1 VTYHDLTCTELSA
14 GMRRGDFSPGEV
26 VRSFLD
32 RIAATEPS
40 VEAWELI
47 DAERAMATATLLTK
61 RRGERLDRGPLFGV
75 PIGVKDVFDVEGLP
89 TSANF
94 RPYRDRI
101 ATSDAGLVAALKRAG
116 AIVLGKTVTVQFATA
131 LDSPKTRNPWKF
143 SQTPGGSSSGSAAA
157 VAARQVPAAT
167 GTQTGGSI
175 LRPAAYC
182 GVVGLKPT
190 FGRLSRYGLVPVS
203 WSVDHPGYITRS
215 VADAAL
221 LLEATADHDPRDPFS
236 SFVAR
241 ENFIVAA
248 TKPRSR
254 PRLGVVLDLLEQSDA
269 DVRAKT
275 EAALADLERS
285 GAELQEIRLPAS
297 MEQLLGTHYI
307 IRASESAAVH
317 ANQYAS
323 LAEQYEPNLQANIE
337 VGQLLPSWVYV
348 HSLRLRRRLRGPM
361 NDLFSGLDA
370 LVGPTASNVA
380 PDRDTG
386 TGTPSFQIIWSLF
399 GVPNIT
405 VPIALGETGMPMGL
419 QVIVPQYRE
428 ARMFGIA
435 AWVETVFGPLP
446 SPLPN

>member
-1 VTYHDLTCTELSA
+1 
-14 GMRRGDFSPGEV
+14 
-26 VRSFLD
+26 
-32 RIAATEPS
+32 
-40 VEAWELI
+40 
-47 DAERAMATATLLTK
+47 
-61 RRGERLDRGPLFGV
+61 
-75 PIGVKDVFDVEGLP
+75 
-89 TSANF
+89 
-94 RPYRDRI
+94 
-101 ATSDAGLVAALKRAG
+101 
-116 AIVLGKTVTVQFATA
+116 
-131 LDSPKTRNPWKF
+131 
-143 SQTPGGSSSGSAAA
+143 

-241 ENFIVAA
+241 ENLIVAA

-380 PDRDTG
+380 PNRDTG

-419 QVIVPQYRE
+419 QVIAPQYRE